1 MKAIRVLLA
10 DDHGLIRAGIRSLI
24 QQLAGIEVVAEAAD
38 GREALDLIKAHRPDV
53 VMMDIAMR
61 GMNGIEAT
69 ARISREFP
77 DVRVVILSMYANEEY
92 VAQAIQAGARGYLVK
107 DAAPAELEL
116 ALRAVVRGEA
126 YLSSVVSGAL
136 VTDYLRRIRKQ
147 DSDPSDVIALTPRQ
161 REILQ
166 LIAEGKTNKEMARIL
181 HLSLK
186 TIDTHRTQLMMRL
199 NVHDVVGLVR
209 YAITIGM
216 ISPDH

>member
-10 DDHGLIRAGIRSLI
+10 DDHGLMRAGIRSLI
-24 QQLAGIEVVAEAAD
+24 QQFAGIEVVAEAAD

-53 VMMDIAMR
+53 AMMDIAMR

-92 VAQAIQAGARGYLVK
+92 VAQALQAGARGYLLK
-107 DAAPAELEL
+107 DAAPSELEL
-116 ALRAVVRGEA
+116 ALCAVVRGEV
-126 YLSSVVSGAL
+126 YLSSVVSGTL
-136 VTDYLRRIRKQ
+136 VTDYLRRIREQ
-147 DSDPSDVIALTPRQ
+147 GSDSSDVIALTPRQ

-166 LIAEGKTNKEMARIL
+166 LIAEGKTNKEIARIL

-186 TIDTHRTQLMMRL
+186 TIDSHRTQLMVRL
-199 NVHDVVGLVR
+199 NIHDVTGLVR
-209 YAITIGM
+209 YAIANGLI
-216 ISPDH
+216 IPER